1 MFVSRELLDNKLIK
15 VIDHKKI
22 KQINYKDYLF
32 ILLIALH
39 L

>member
-1 MFVSRELLDNKLIK
+1 MFVSGELPDNRFIK
-15 VIDHKKI
+15 VNNHRKI
-22 KQINYKDYLF
+22 KQINDKDYLF